1 MRIRNIKSIPMLKA
15 VIAKFGPF
23 DSFSESGK
31 NVELFKMENCDW
43 CATLLKGANSVIVEG
58 LSKSLREWL
67 DIESP
72 LLGAPDDLDEVECNE
87 DGDCLCS
94 TCLSDQE
101 DRKLKEQMKR
111 EVEMEIEMEMEK

>member
-31 NVELFKMENCDW
+31 NVELFKMENCDV
-43 CATLLKGANSVIVEG
+43 CATRLKGANSVIVEG

-72 LLGAPDDLDEVECNE
+72 LMGAPADLDEVGCDD
-87 DGDCLCS
+87 DGNCVCPA
-94 TCLSDQE
+94 CYE
-101 DRKLKEQMKR
+101 EG
-111 EVEMEIEMEMEK
+111 EVNKAMLQSEAGIG